1 MLAVLTVIDLSGR
14 ADVSRADMVLA
25 CLVTRVGMARDS
37 SRSVS
42 VGLCTRFSLVTLVV
56 PLGEVRVGS
65 TPKAPYVSFTLAGV
79 DAEAAPDFWI
89 TVQTVI

>member
-1 MLAVLTVIDLSGR
+1 VLAVLTVIDLSGR

-42 VGLCTRFSLVTLVV
+42 VGTRFSLVTLVV